1 MSEEARLT
9 AFIEGCVGGVVVSLE
24 RQPRWRKAW
33 YCQVELRGERIPL
46 YIRGDK
52 QLDAEP
58 YPGLGREAGILKI
71 LEASGLPVPHVYGV
85 CEDPEAIV
93 MDRVP
98 GERDV
103 SFAASDEQR
112 KAIALQYI
120 EVMAK
125 MHSLDISDFQAM
137 GIELPASSE
146 AIALAYVDANQPLYE
161 RTRRG
166 PEPMLEFGLKWLR
179 RNAPKDRN
187 EARFIHGDAGQF
199 LFDNGN
205 LTCIHDFEASHIG
218 DPLADLASLRV
229 RNPTEPLG
237 ADLNE
242 LLRYYQTLT
251 DRKIDPWALSYHT
264 AGFMMTAVMALAG
277 PMKDPDTPLQAEYLI
292 WDITCRRAM
301 LWAMA
306 ECLGV
311 TIQRCQPPL
320 PQASAQDLI
329 LRVLE
334 QGMYRL
340 EAGSAGDQREK
351 QSALMLVDWLKNS
364 ASYGAELAQ
373 RDRAMLEQLLGA
385 TPLQG
390 PEGEAQLEAFV
401 HSARPQQDIA
411 LLNYFAAQIEA
422 RVLIANSLGER
433 LEGYALQRIV
443 L

>member
-1 MSEEARLT
+1 MIEEARLT
-9 AFIEGCVGGVVVSLE
+9 TFIEGCVGGVVVSLE

-33 YCQVELRGERIPL
+33 YCQVERDGNLIPL

-58 YPGLGREAGILKI
+58 YPGLSREAGILKI
-71 LEASGLPVPHVYGV
+71 LQAHGLPVPHVYGV

-98 GERDV
+98 GERDL
-103 SFAASDEQR
+103 SLAASDEQR
-112 KAIALQYI
+112 RAIALEYI

-125 MHSLDISDFQAM
+125 MHSLDTADFQGM
-137 GIELPASSE
+137 GIELPASSA
-146 AIALAYVDANQPLYE
+146 AIALAYVDANQPLYD

-166 PEPMLEFGLKWLR
+166 PEPMLEFCLKWLR
-179 RNAPKDRN
+179 HNAPTDRN
-187 EARFIHGDAGQF
+187 EARFIHSDAGQF
-199 LFDNGN
+199 LFHKGS

-237 ADLNE
+237 ADLND
-242 LLRYYQTLT
+242 LLRYYQTIT
-251 DRKIDPWALSYHT
+251 GRKIDLWALSYHT
-264 AGFMMTAVMALAG
+264 AAFMATAVMALAG
-277 PMKDPDTPLQAEYLI
+277 PIKDPDAPLQGEYLI

-306 ECLGV
+306 ECMGV
-311 TIQRCQPPL
+311 TIPRCQPPQ
-320 PQASAQDLI
+320 PQASSQDLI

-334 QGMYRL
+334 QGIDRL
-340 EAGSAGDQREK
+340 EAVSDGDQREK
-351 QSALMLVDWLKNS
+351 KSALMLVDWLKNS
-364 ASYGAELAQ
+364 ARYAAELER
-373 RDRAMLEQLLGA
+373 RDSAMLEQLLGT
-385 TPLQG
+385 TPQSGPQG
-390 PEGEAQLEAFV
+390 DAQIEDFV
-401 HSARPQQDIA
+401 LNAGPQQDIA

-422 RVLIANSLGER
+422 RVLIASSLGER
-433 LEGYALQRIV
+433 LEGYALQQVV